1 MWSWWQP
8 GSVHSA
14 AWPTVAEI
22 DKVAPADV
30 EAQRALEAAIDV
42 LGEIRR
48 VKSIE
53 KRPLK
58 ARIETAEVRWHGDA
72 VRWLQEVDM
81 DVRTAAGVD
90 RFVYIPGD
98 ERLSMALTFA
108 PDGGGAGEA
117 RG

>member
-1 MWSWWQP
+1 M
-8 GSVHSA
+8 
-14 AWPTVAEI
+14 
-22 DKVAPADV
+22 
-30 EAQRALEAAIDV
+30 

-58 ARIETAEVRWHGDA
+58 ARIETAEVRWHADA
-72 VRWLQEVDM
+72 VRWLQEVDI

-90 RFVYIPGD
+90 RFVYVPGD
-98 ERLSMALTFA
+98 ERLSMSLTFA
-108 PDGGGAGEA
+108 PDAGGGAGEA